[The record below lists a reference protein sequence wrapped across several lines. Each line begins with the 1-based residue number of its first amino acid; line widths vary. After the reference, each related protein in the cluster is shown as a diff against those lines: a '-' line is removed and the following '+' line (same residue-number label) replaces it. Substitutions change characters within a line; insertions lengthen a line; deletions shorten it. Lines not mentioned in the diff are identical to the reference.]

1 MYNGV
6 ERGGNELRKS
16 RILEKYYKRTVCE
29 EGDGNGNAVSKE
41 VDSL

>member
-1 MYNGV
+1 V
-6 ERGGNELRKS
+6 CGNELRKS

-29 EGDGNGNAVSKE
+29 EGDAGNGDAVSKE